1 MLTKLRRFLDT
12 YTRKI
17 GYAVAHIIPSPN
29 IITILGLLFAI
40 IFLSLILISTN
51 YTYVIAIIFYIL
63 SISMDVLDGAVAKA
77 TGKSSKVGAFLDSTI
92 DRITDAIY
100 ILALYYILDLNLIIL
115 FLLLFGCLMISYIR
129 AKAESIGL
137 KMEGIGIAERGDR
150 LILILLILLTS
161 IFSKMSALI
170 LTLVLLE
177 LILITIVQRIYYT
190 LSKGYIFEKDTK
202 L

>member
-12 YTRKI
+12 YIRKI

-177 LILITIVQRIYYT
+177 LVLITIVQRIYYT
-190 LSKGYIFEKDTK
+190 LSKGYIFEKNTK

>member
-77 TGKSSKVGAFLDSTI
+77 TGKSSKIGAFLDSTI

-100 ILALYYILDLNLIIL
+100 VLALYYILELDPIII

-129 AKAESIGL
+129 AKAESMGL

-150 LILILLILLTS
+150 LILILIILFTYV
-161 IFSKMSALI
+161 FSKLSALI
-170 LTLVLLE
+170 LTIVLLE
-177 LILITIVQRIYYT
+177 LILVTIIQRIYYT

>member
-77 TGKSSKVGAFLDSTI
+77 TGKRSKVGAFLDSTI

-150 LILILLILLTS
+150 LILILLILFTS

-177 LILITIVQRIYYT
+177 LVLITIVQRIYYT
-190 LSKGYIFEKDTK
+190 LSKGYIFEKNTK

>member
-40 IFLSLILISTN
+40 VFLSLILISTN

-177 LILITIVQRIYYT
+177 LVLITIVQRIYYT
-190 LSKGYIFEKDTK
+190 LSKGYIFEKNTK

>member
-190 LSKGYIFEKDTK
+190 LSKGYIFEKNTK

>member
-177 LILITIVQRIYYT
+177 LVLITIVQRIYYT
-190 LSKGYIFEKDTK
+190 LSKGYIFEKNTK

>member
-12 YTRKI
+12 HTRKI

-40 IFLSLILISTN
+40 VFLSLILISTN

-77 TGKSSKVGAFLDSTI
+77 TGKRSKVGAFLDSTI

-100 ILALYYILDLNLIIL
+100 ILALYYILDLNLIIV

-150 LILILLILLTS
+150 LILILLILFTS

-177 LILITIVQRIYYT
+177 LVLITIVQRIYYT
-190 LSKGYIFEKDTK
+190 LSKGYIFEKNTK

>member
-170 LTLVLLE
+170 LTVVLLVLV
-177 LILITIVQRIYYT
+177 LITIVQRIYYT
-190 LSKGYIFEKDTK
+190 LSKGYIFEKNTK

>member
-177 LILITIVQRIYYT
+177 LVLITIVQRIYYT

>member
-170 LTLVLLE
+170 LTLVLLV
-177 LILITIVQRIYYT
+177 LVLITIVQRIYYT
-190 LSKGYIFEKDTK
+190 LSKGYIFEKNTK